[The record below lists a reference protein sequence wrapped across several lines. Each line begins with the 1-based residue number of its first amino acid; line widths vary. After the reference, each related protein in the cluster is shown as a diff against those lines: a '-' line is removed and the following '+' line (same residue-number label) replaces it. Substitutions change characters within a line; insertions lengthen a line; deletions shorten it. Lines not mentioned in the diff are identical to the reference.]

1 MHFQTVLRHIQFNC
15 LFVVQ
20 CCNATSVKFHL
31 KQSVACVFGL
41 VHTYTS
47 EVVEGM
53 KVECSMEKLKL
64 SDQDCKLIET
74 AKEVIEKHFLEDWH
88 HIAVACRGK
97 SGAVYV
103 SVNMDT
109 YVGSMAVCAE
119 PIAIGQATL
128 AEDLPF
134 DTIVAVRKPRARA
147 EDQSLKVVSPCGK
160 CREMIADYAS
170 GACVII
176 SDEGNLSKVKV
187 SELLPFKY
195 TSNKTKSQRHG

>member
-1 MHFQTVLRHIQFNC
+1 M
-15 LFVVQ
+15 
-20 CCNATSVKFHL
+20 
-31 KQSVACVFGL
+31 FGL
-41 VHTYTS
+41 VHS
-47 EVVEGM
+47 HANKMIGRM

-64 SDQDCKLIET
+64 DDQDYKLIET

-97 SGAVYV
+97 SGAVHV

-134 DTIVAVRKPRARA
+134 DIIVAVRKPRAGV

-170 GACVII
+170 DAYVII
-176 SDEGNLSKVKV
+176 SDEGSLCKVKV

-195 TSNKTKSQRHG
+195 TSNKTKSQRYG